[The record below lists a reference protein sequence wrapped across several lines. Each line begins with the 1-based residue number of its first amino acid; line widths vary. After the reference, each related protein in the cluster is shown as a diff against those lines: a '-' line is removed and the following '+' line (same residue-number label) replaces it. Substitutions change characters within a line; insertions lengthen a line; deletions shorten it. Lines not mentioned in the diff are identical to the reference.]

1 MKEYTVA
8 YIKGTEEYAYD
19 TYKSGA
25 TIKEIVDELTYN
37 MNRYG
42 VDYDEI
48 AIYEMGSEELI
59 VYYEVVNIH
68 GHYLLAELF

>member
-8 YIKGTEEYAYD
+8 YIKNGEEYAYD
-19 TYKSGA
+19 VYKPG
-25 TIKEIVDELTYN
+25 TTLKEILEELTYN

-48 AIYEMGSEELI
+48 AIFEMYSDEPT
-59 VYYEVVNIH
+59 VYYEIVHID
-68 GHYLLAELF
+68 GKYQLEA